1 LSQVDSLDQIFET
14 IEPPAFTD
22 LAAGDWSMLDE
33 IEQDPQWVQEEYGI
47 LNNIAPRSEEER
59 VWDVYGGY
67 ARPQSDDDWRRIC
80 QYCIECLYLATG
92 VMHEFREWE
101 ETWDFPLDLY

>member
-1 LSQVDSLDQIFET
+1 MCRCAPLSQVDSLDQIFEA
-14 IEPPAFTD
+14 IEPPALTD
-22 LAAGDWSMLDE
+22 P
-33 IEQDPQWVQEEYGI
+33 EQDPQWVLEEYGI
-47 LNNIAPRSEEER
+47 LHDIAPQSEEER

-92 VMHEFREWE
+92 VLHEFREWE